1 MFSSQMCCV
10 SVWEETSCTLK
21 GTVVDSSRSNML
33 VLLDFNALNLH
44 RLADFLFLCYNHKL
58 YTMSSAWS
66 VHVIFFQLSS
76 LCNNFKIHKMF
87 FLEKTHCYKGQHSYS
102 SSVHKNKLMFLF
114 SAQPARP
121 GRFIVSRW
129 IAATQISINF
139 ISYPEYFDM

>member
-1 MFSSQMCCV
+1 MCCV
-10 SVWEETSCTLK
+10 SIWEETSCTLK

-76 LCNNFKIHKMF
+76 LCNNLKIHKMF

-102 SSVHKNKLMFLF
+102 SSVHKNKL
-114 SAQPARP
+114 
-121 GRFIVSRW
+121 
-129 IAATQISINF
+129 
-139 ISYPEYFDM
+139 